1 MNSNYD
7 HKDLNAE
14 QPKVS
19 YIDENGNNRYDNS
32 KAYND
37 MTKDSAVFDLY
48 NLLIEE
54 MQNAQ
59 KNYRTKN
66 FSSLIKRRFIIG
78 SYVLQKENQ
87 ERYFINAQ
95 RVRRLI
101 VDIMKDYFETI
112 NTPNKAYLL
121 GFITA
126 DGAVTGKHKEPT
138 CCSIE
143 VKDTDKDVI
152 LFAKQE
158 INPESTITI
167 CDYK

>member
-1 MNSNYD
+1 MLYVPKGRFAEKSDESGAYMNSNYD

-66 FSSLIKRRFIIG
+66 RRFN
-78 SYVLQKENQ
+78 YRLPQ
-87 ERYFINAQ
+87 INA
-95 RVRRLI
+95 
-101 VDIMKDYFETI
+101 
-112 NTPNKAYLL
+112 NTM
-121 GFITA
+121 
-126 DGAVTGKHKEPT
+126 
-138 CCSIE
+138 
-143 VKDTDKDVI
+143 
-152 LFAKQE
+152 
-158 INPESTITI
+158 
-167 CDYK
+167 